1 MKSIA
6 LSNQKIS
13 KKLKRQKNQGVSL
26 FSQGWKISLVVLLCI
41 LVVSIFKTGKEESN
55 NSQQPFPELAMTGGD
70 TYIRALMRTISASES
85 NGKYPYAL
93 IYGGKHIHSFEQHPN
108 KCVSIEIGVNRG
120 KCSTAAGRYQFLTS
134 TWEEKA
140 RKYHPEAKKH
150 RYEIVY
156 SFEPEYQDIVVY
168 RWLKDHHQW
177 DVEILTLLKQDRV
190 EEVLAKL
197 SGVWTS
203 LGGGIEDNSMTPYL
217 PQLYRQFLGE
227 ELKNQ
232 KK

>member
-13 KKLKRQKNQGVSL
+13 KKLKRRKNQGVSL

-41 LVVSIFKTGKEESN
+41 LVVSVFKTWKQEKNDSP
-55 NSQQPFPELAMTGGD
+55 QPFPELAMTGGD
-70 TYIRALMRTISASES
+70 AYIRALMRTISASES

-93 IYGGKHIHSFEQHPN
+93 VYGGKHIHNFEQHPN
-108 KCVSIEIGVNRG
+108 KCVPIEIGVNRG

-140 RKYHPEAKKH
+140 TKYHPEAKKH
-150 RYEIVY
+150 PQEIVY

-190 EEVLAKL
+190 EEVLGKL

-217 PQLYRQFLGE
+217 PQLYRQFLAE